1 MGSLRVCIDARLRGD
16 GRCGGI
22 ETLVLGLAQGF
33 SQLDDGAEEY
43 LFLTVRGADDW
54 LRPHLSGPCRILEG
68 PAAPWPAVHWLD
80 VRIEREGFMG
90 AGGAAWDKVRTLPE
104 QVRVPLAVSEGTI
117 EKAGVELVHFAFQDA
132 FLTGV
137 PSIYQ
142 PHDLQ
147 HLHFPE
153 YFDAGAILYREITY
167 RAYCAQARMV
177 AVGSKWTRD
186 DVIRHY
192 GLPAEKVRVV
202 PTAPMPGC
210 GVDPPGAELA
220 RVREQFGLPKEF
232 LLYPAQTWPHKNH
245 LKLLEALRVL
255 REREGIEPALICTG
269 HRNGFYPRIAERVR
283 ELGLERQ
290 VRFLGVVGAG
300 ELACLY
306 RLCRAVVIPT
316 RFEAVSFPL
325 WEAFAAG
332 APAACSRVTSLPE
345 QAGDAALLFDP
356 DDEQE
361 MAEAIG
367 RLWRDGELRREL
379 VERGRR
385 RVAAYSWER
394 TARLF
399 RAHYRRLTGRR
410 LEAADERL
418 LNSPAPV

>member
-1 MGSLRVCIDARLRGD
+1 MGGLRVCIDARLGGD
-16 GRCGGI
+16 GRAGGI
-22 ETLVLGLAQGF
+22 ETVVVGLAQGF
-33 SQLDDGAEEY
+33 SKLDDGAEEY
-43 LFLTVRGADDW
+43 LFLVTRGAGEW

-68 PAAPWPAVHWLD
+68 PASPWPAVHWLD
-80 VRIEREGFMG
+80 VRIEREGFRG
-90 AGGAAWDKVRTLPE
+90 AGGAAWEKVRTLPE
-104 QVRVPLAVSEGTI
+104 RIRVPLALSEGTI

-132 FLTGV
+132 FLTGI

-147 HLHFPE
+147 HLHLPE
-153 YFDAGAILYREITY
+153 YFEAPAILYREITY
-167 RAYCAQARMV
+167 RAFCAQAAMV
-177 AVGSKWTRD
+177 AVGSRWTRD
-186 DVIRHY
+186 DLMRHY
-192 GLPAEKVRVV
+192 ALPSEKVWVV
-202 PTAPMPGC
+202 PTAPLPGC
-210 GVDPPGAELA
+210 DVDPPAGELA
-220 RVREQFGLPKEF
+220 RAREKFGLPDGF

-255 REREGIEPALICTG
+255 GERERLKPALVCTG
-269 HRNGFYPRIAERVR
+269 HKNGFYPRIAQRVQ

-290 VRFLGVVGAG
+290 VRFLGVVSAR

-361 MAEAIG
+361 MAQAIA
-367 RLWRDGELRREL
+367 RLWKDEELRRGL
-379 VERGRR
+379 AERGRE
-385 RVAAYSWER
+385 RVAAYSWEK

-399 RAHYRRLTGRR
+399 RAHYRRLAGRK
-410 LEAADERL
+410 LEGEDERL
-418 LNSPAPV
+418 LSSPAPV